1 MAATPGLANL
11 INIMYIVY
19 KRNGNG
25 KDNKEK
31 LYTSLVIKNTIT
43 LKITIIINALSNNE
57 NNLTPPWLKNLN
69 KGKP

>member
-1 MAATPGLANL
+1 
-11 INIMYIVY
+11 MYIVY

-25 KDNKEK
+25 KANKEK
-31 LYTSLVIKNTIT
+31 LYTNLIIKNTIT